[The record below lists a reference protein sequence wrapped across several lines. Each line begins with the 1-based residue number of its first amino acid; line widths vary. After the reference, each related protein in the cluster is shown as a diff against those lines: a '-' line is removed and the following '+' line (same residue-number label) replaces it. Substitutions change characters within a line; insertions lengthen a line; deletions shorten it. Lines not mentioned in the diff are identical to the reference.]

1 MNQKTARRIRKI
13 CNPVDEVSKR
23 VYRRLKQQYKKLPNH
38 AKANFLDLI
47 EQNFSEIGKILLEQ
61 K

>member
-13 CNPVDEVSKR
+13 CNTVDEVSKR

>member
-23 VYRRLKQQYKKLPNH
+23 VHRRLKRQYKKLPNH

>member
-13 CNPVDEVSKR
+13 CDPVDEVSKR